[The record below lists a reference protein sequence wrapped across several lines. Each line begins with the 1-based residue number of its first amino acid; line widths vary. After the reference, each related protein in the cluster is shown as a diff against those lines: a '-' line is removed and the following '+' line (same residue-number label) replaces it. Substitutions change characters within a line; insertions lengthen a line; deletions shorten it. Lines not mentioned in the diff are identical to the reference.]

1 VTNSEQNGIME
12 KLRLNSLY
20 LKLKEFKM
28 SKKKDTE
35 IEIID
40 TKTGVQVK
48 SGKKIIAEINE
59 ENGNFVVLTSGKEL
73 TVTRNFADALEE
85 AIKAYNLGA

>member
-1 VTNSEQNGIME
+1 
-12 KLRLNSLY
+12 
-20 LKLKEFKM
+20 M

-35 IEIID
+35 IEVID

-48 SGKKIIAEINE
+48 SGKKIIADINE
-59 ENGNFVVLTSGKEL
+59 ENGSFVVVASDKEL
-73 TVTRNFADALEE
+73 AVTRNFADAMEE

>member
-1 VTNSEQNGIME
+1 
-12 KLRLNSLY
+12 
-20 LKLKEFKM
+20 M

-35 IEIID
+35 IEVVD

-48 SGKKIIAEINE
+48 SGKKIIADINE
-59 ENGNFVVLTSGKEL
+59 ENGSFVVVASGKEL
-73 TVTRNFADALEE
+73 AVTRNFADAMEE

>member
-1 VTNSEQNGIME
+1 
-12 KLRLNSLY
+12 
-20 LKLKEFKM
+20 M

-59 ENGNFVVLTSGKEL
+59 ENGSFIVLASGKEL
-73 TVTRNFADALEE
+73 AVTRAFPDALEE